1 MRLFRC
7 ELSCSLSFHLHFS
20 SLILPYKQKQNKKCF
35 NCSNLNINIS
45 TKALLRWSYLS
56 LKQMIQN
63 LTSVIP
69 LLSLFLHVL
78 YMKGKKE
85 LFKECPP
92 WLLLECWWQVGY
104 LRCIKMRF
112 WHDFKKRSIRMRWT
126 LCQQR
131 DEETDGFYTNS
142 TNIKNT
148 ELKSLAVSLD
158 ETVRNGGAFNEHLSC
173 DAECE
178 KTNC

>member
-1 MRLFRC
+1 
-7 ELSCSLSFHLHFS
+7 
-20 SLILPYKQKQNKKCF
+20 
-35 NCSNLNINIS
+35 
-45 TKALLRWSYLS
+45 
-56 LKQMIQN
+56 
-63 LTSVIP
+63 
-69 LLSLFLHVL
+69 
-78 YMKGKKE
+78 
-85 LFKECPP
+85 
-92 WLLLECWWQVGY
+92 
-104 LRCIKMRF
+104 
-112 WHDFKKRSIRMRWT
+112 MRWT

-173 DAECE
+173 DAEKSE